1 MHNII
6 DYVPQLSIQEKEG
19 RKVISCLI
27 RKKELVLQPEELVR
41 QAYLKYL
48 IEGLGY
54 SAMKI
59 AVEKG
64 LKVNGL
70 QRRFDIM
77 VYDKDILPYILVE
90 CKSMYIDL
98 TQDVLEQ
105 VSHYNLSFKVPFLV
119 VTNGKQ
125 QFVFQLNKEKS
136 AYIKVDHLP
145 KFIKI

>member
-64 LKVNGL
+64 LKVNAL